1 MSYAL
6 LLQAAAFAADKH
18 TGQHRKDAERSP
30 YINHPLQV
38 AAVLAVEAGI
48 EETSTLVAALLHDTV
63 EDTNTT
69 LAELEAA
76 FGPEVAGIVAEVT
89 DDKSLPQQER
99 KELQVQ
105 HAPHISRQAKL
116 VKMADKIC
124 NVRDIGGRPPA
135 DWLQARR
142 VEYLDWTERV
152 VAGCRGVNQR
162 LERLYDEALEAARR
176 RVEGA

>member
-6 LLQAAAFAADKH
+6 LLQAAAFAADRH

-63 EDTNTT
+63 EDTDTT

-176 RVEGA
+176 RVGGA

>member
-6 LLQAAAFAADKH
+6 LLQAAAFAADRH

-63 EDTNTT
+63 EDTDTT

>member
-6 LLQAAAFAADKH
+6 LLQAAAFAADRH